1 MTESRAYKPRH
12 AASWPDDAYDY
23 PTPFV
28 RPRRKRRRASR
39 TVLCITLAL
48 ILTVGAGFALIWLPN
63 HRAEVAER
71 LRQAEWALEEARHP
85 FVYRDMVE
93 AGAESQGLDPAL
105 VAAVILN
112 ESSFDPKAE
121 SRLGARGLM
130 QLMPGTAEWVA
141 GKLKEPFSLDALYDP
156 ETNIRFGCWF
166 MGYLTRKFDG
176 DPVKVAAG
184 YHAGGGQV
192 EAWLNNPD
200 YTQDGELTVIPFG
213 DTDRYVRKV
222 MNAYEVYQ
230 RHYYPEPETPDAD
243 A

>member
-1 MTESRAYKPRH
+1 M
-12 AASWPDDAYDY
+12 
-23 PTPFV
+23 
-28 RPRRKRRRASR
+28 
-39 TVLCITLAL
+39 LG
-48 ILTVGAGFALIWLPN
+48 VGAWLGLVWLPEY
-63 HRAEVAER
+63 RAQIAEKI
-71 LRQAEWALEEARHP
+71 RQAEWAIEEARHP
-85 FVYRDMVE
+85 FAYRDLVE
-93 AGAESQGLDPAL
+93 TTAASEGLDPAL

-141 GKLKEPFSLDALYDP
+141 GKLKEPYDLDALYDP
-156 ETNIRFGCWF
+156 ATNVRFGCWF
-166 MGYLTRKFDG
+166 LGYLTRKFGG
-176 DPVKVAAG
+176 DPVKITAG

-200 YTQDGELTVIPFG
+200 YTKDGELTVIPFG

-230 RHYYPEPETPDAD
+230 RHYYPEPESEPEVVAVDAGT
-243 A
+243 